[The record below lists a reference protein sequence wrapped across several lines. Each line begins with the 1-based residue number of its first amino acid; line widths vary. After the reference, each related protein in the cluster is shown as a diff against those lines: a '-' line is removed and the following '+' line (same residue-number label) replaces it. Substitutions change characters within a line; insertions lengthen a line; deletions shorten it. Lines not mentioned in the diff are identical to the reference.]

1 MKQKL
6 EIYFSEKPEKCVD
19 CIFCEK
25 YRYNRRYCSLIGV
38 DLGCFDREKECPVKS
53 IKEYKLEENNGEKI

>member
-1 MKQKL
+1 MRDKL
-6 EIYFSEKPEKCVD
+6 EIYLPEKPKQCLD

-38 DLGCFDREKECPVKS
+38 DLGCFDKDKECPIKS
-53 IKEYKLEENNGEKI
+53 IKEYKLEEENNE